1 MSVEHDIFQ
10 QIAFDDVISAFVT
23 AKVQRFLVWYEHH
36 LIQGRP
42 LAGWTDCFQSAPE
55 LRQQIY
61 TFQSKVFV

>member
-42 LAGWTDCFQSAPE
+42 LAD
-55 LRQQIY
+55 
-61 TFQSKVFV
+61 